1 VIILSAEQYK
11 LNEIK
16 LELTY
21 QCLLKCIHCSSNAGI
36 KGQPVMSY
44 KIAENVVHQAIA
56 MDVRK
61 IAFSGGEPLLWNDL
75 ASLVKICSGH
85 NTYTAMYTSGIS
97 DNSIKKINCLKA
109 NGLSSIIFSL
119 YSTSLPTHES
129 ITHLEN
135 SYQDTLKAIKYSQS
149 IGLKTELHFVPMKHN
164 YQELPSLA
172 RLAKDLGLKQISILR
187 FVPQGRGLTQNNLAL
202 SKDETRELQS
212 LINETKKVIHLRIG
226 SPYSILFCS
235 QSPKCMAGI
244 DRLTISPDLSIT
256 PCDAFKRVNSKDI
269 VDTDI
274 YSSLDRWT
282 LEECWQKSPYLNA
295 VRKYIEDPL
304 EQPCSTCENIKMC
317 LSGCTAQK
325 YLAYQQLRKSPD
337 PLCLR
342 FMQ

>member
-1 VIILSAEQYK
+1 MSVEQYK

-44 KIAENVVHQAIA
+44 KIAENIVHQAIV
-56 MDVRK
+56 MDVKK

-75 ASLVKICSGH
+75 ASLVKICSDH
-85 NTYTAMYTSGIS
+85 NTYTVVYTSGIS
-97 DNSIKKINCLKA
+97 DNSTKKINCLKS

-119 YSTSLPTHES
+119 YSTSSPTHES

-135 SYQDTLKAIKYSQS
+135 SYQDTLKAIKHSQS

-164 YQELPSLA
+164 YQELPLLA
-172 RLAKDLGLKQISILR
+172 RLAKDIGLKQISILR

-212 LINETKKVIHLRIG
+212 LINEAKKVIHLRIG

-244 DRLTISPDLSIT
+244 DKLTISPELSII
-256 PCDAFKRVNSKDI
+256 PCDAFKQVNGID
-269 VDTDI
+269 VVGTDM

-282 LEECWQKSPYLNA
+282 LAECWQKSPYLNA
-295 VRKYIEDPL
+295 IRKYIEAPL
-304 EQPCSTCENIKMC
+304 ESPCSICDNANKC
-317 LSGCTAQK
+317 FSGCTAQK
-325 YLAYQQLRKSPD
+325 YLTYKQLRKAPD

-342 FMQ
+342 SA